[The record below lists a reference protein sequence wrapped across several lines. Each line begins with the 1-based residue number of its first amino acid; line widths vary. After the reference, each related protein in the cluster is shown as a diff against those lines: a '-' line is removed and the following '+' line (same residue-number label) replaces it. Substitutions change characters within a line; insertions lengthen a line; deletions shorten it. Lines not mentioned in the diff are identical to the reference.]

1 MSLHNTANINEKSSF
16 SNAVINSLPSL
27 NGLWFLKNINKLDKK
42 FIENI
47 DQYSYH

>member
-27 NGLWFLKNINKLDKK
+27 NGF
-42 FIENI
+42 
-47 DQYSYH
+47 